1 VKRIARRVTP
11 ALLALMAGC
20 AGPYDDPGTSTYVV
34 GTIFLILGIVAG
46 VALIM
51 SLNEG

>member
-1 VKRIARRVTP
+1 MKRFARRVTP
-11 ALLALMAGC
+11 ALLALIAGC
-20 AGPYDDPGTSTYVV
+20 AGPYDDPSTSTYVV
-34 GTIFLILGIVAG
+34 GAIFLILGIIAG

>member
-1 VKRIARRVTP
+1 MKKFAKRWAP
-11 ALLALMAGC
+11 ALLALSAGC

-34 GTIFLILGIVAG
+34 GAIFLIIGIIAG